1 MHEFVGREYGVL
13 PDNTNVIEAALRT
26 VHAHARQWDD
36 AEALRE
42 VLQMLGL
49 EAYDG
54 HAESHTTRGRYVPA
68 RRETIG

>member
-1 MHEFVGREYGVL
+1 MYEFVGREYGVTS
-13 PDNTNVIEAALRT
+13 DNTTVIEAALRT
-26 VHAHARQWDD
+26 VHAHTAGWDGKD
-36 AEALRE
+36 LEE

-49 EAYDG
+49 AAYDG

>member
-1 MHEFVGREYGVL
+1 MYEFVGREYGVTA
-13 PDNTNVIEAALRT
+13 DNTTVIEAALRT
-26 VHAHARQWDD
+26 VKAHTSGWD
-36 AEALRE
+36 AAALRE

-54 HAESHTTRGRYVPA
+54 HAESPTTRGRYVPT